1 MLFGKPI
8 KCMTFHFLYYIVILQ
23 YYMEEINNSN
33 TFFSLIED
41 ELIQLSNNNNF
52 YKENVKKFIL
62 GMFLKTKIQHIA
74 WHIFHSFSIMYP
86 DEPTIEQQ
94 LMTKNFINK
103 ITTNLGIICSSCS
116 GNKDNF
122 ISKYDTDLAVSSKT
136 NIIQFFCNY
145 HKYVNT
151 TLRPQ
156 KHYEPDTYT
165 SDFIIDRYTK
175 NDYISLIN
183 NTYNIN
189 LVSLFQQ
196 NSMDDFFLLFNKNVK
211 EIISYKELDKYD
223 FDITFSTLL

>member
-1 MLFGKPI
+1 
-8 KCMTFHFLYYIVILQ
+8 
-23 YYMEEINNSN
+23 MEEIKTSN
-33 TFFSLIED
+33 TDFSLIED
-41 ELIQLSNNNNF
+41 DLIQLANNNNSF
-52 YKENVKKFIL
+52 YKQNVKQFIL
-62 GMFLKTKIQHIA
+62 GMFFKTKIQHIA

-103 ITTNLGIICSSCS
+103 ITTNLGIICSSCG

-122 ISKYDTDLAVSSKT
+122 ISKYDIDLAVSSKT
-136 NIIQFFCNY
+136 NIIQFFCDY

-156 KHYEPDTYT
+156 KHFSYEPDIYT
-165 SDFIIDRYTK
+165 TDFIIDRYTK

-183 NTYNIN
+183 TTYNIN

-196 NSMDDFFLLFNKNVK
+196 KSMDDFFLLFHKNVK
-211 EIISYKELDKYD
+211 EIISYKEPDKYD
-223 FDITFSTLL
+223 FEIKFSTLL

>member
-1 MLFGKPI
+1 
-8 KCMTFHFLYYIVILQ
+8 
-23 YYMEEINNSN
+23 MEEINNSN
-33 TFFSLIED
+33 TIFSLIED
-41 ELIQLSNNNNF
+41 DLIQLSNNNNSF
-52 YKENVKKFIL
+52 YKQNIKNFTL

-94 LMTKNFINK
+94 LMTKNFISK
-103 ITTNLGIICSSCS
+103 ITTNLGIICSSCG

-136 NIIQFFCNY
+136 NIIHFFCDY

-156 KHYEPDTYT
+156 KHFSYEPDIYT
-165 SDFIIDRYTK
+165 TDFIIDRYTK

-183 NTYNIN
+183 TTYNIN

-196 NSMDDFFLLFNKNVK
+196 NSMDDFFLLFHKNVK
-211 EIISYKELDKYD
+211 EIISYKEPDKYD
-223 FDITFSTLL
+223 FEIKFSTLL

>member
-1 MLFGKPI
+1 
-8 KCMTFHFLYYIVILQ
+8 
-23 YYMEEINNSN
+23 MEEINNSN

-41 ELIQLSNNNNF
+41 ELIQLSNNNNGF
-52 YKENVKKFIL
+52 YKQNVKQFIL

-86 DEPTIEQQ
+86 DEPTTEQQ
-94 LMTKNFINK
+94 LMTKIFINK

-116 GNKDNF
+116 GNKDTF
-122 ISKYDTDLAVSSKT
+122 IAKYNTDLAVSSKT
-136 NIIQFFCNY
+136 NLIQFFCDY

-156 KHYEPDTYT
+156 KHFSYEPDIYT
-165 SDFIIDRYTK
+165 TDFIIDRYTK

-183 NTYNIN
+183 TTYNIN

-196 NSMDDFFLLFNKNVK
+196 NSMDDFFLLFHKNVK
-211 EIISYKELDKYD
+211 VTKYL
-223 FDITFSTLL
+223 F

>member
-1 MLFGKPI
+1 
-8 KCMTFHFLYYIVILQ
+8 
-23 YYMEEINNSN
+23 MEEINNSN
-33 TFFSLIED
+33 TIFSLIED
-41 ELIQLSNNNNF
+41 DLIQLSNNNNSF
-52 YKENVKKFIL
+52 YKQNIKNFTL

-103 ITTNLGIICSSCS
+103 ITTNLGIICSSCG

-122 ISKYDTDLAVSSKT
+122 ISKYDTNLAVSSKT
-136 NIIQFFCNY
+136 SLIHFFCDY

-156 KHYEPDTYT
+156 KHFSYEPDIYT
-165 SDFIIDRYTK
+165 TDFIIDRYTK

-183 NTYNIN
+183 TTYNIN

-196 NSMDDFFLLFNKNVK
+196 NSMDDFFLLFHKNVK
-211 EIISYKELDKYD
+211 EIISYKEPDKYD
-223 FDITFSTLL
+223 FEIKFSTLL

>member
-1 MLFGKPI
+1 
-8 KCMTFHFLYYIVILQ
+8 
-23 YYMEEINNSN
+23 MEEINNSN
-33 TFFSLIED
+33 TIFSLIED
-41 ELIQLSNNNNF
+41 DLIQLSNNNNNGF
-52 YKENVKKFIL
+52 YKQNVKQFIL

-103 ITTNLGIICSSCS
+103 ITTNLGIICSSCG
-116 GNKDNF
+116 GNKDKF
-122 ISKYDTDLAVSSKT
+122 ISNYDTDLAVSSKT
-136 NIIQFFCNY
+136 NLIQFFCDY

-156 KHYEPDTYT
+156 KHFSYEPDIYT
-165 SDFIIDRYTK
+165 TDFIIDRYTK

-183 NTYNIN
+183 TTYNIN

-196 NSMDDFFLLFNKNVK
+196 NSMDDFFLLFHKNVK
-211 EIISYKELDKYD
+211 EIISYKEPDKYD
-223 FDITFSTLL
+223 FEIKFSTLL

>member
-1 MLFGKPI
+1 MD
-8 KCMTFHFLYYIVILQ
+8 
-23 YYMEEINNSN
+23 NNTN
-33 TFFSLIED
+33 FSLIED
-41 ELIQLSNNNNF
+41 DLIQLSNNNNSF
-52 YKENVKKFIL
+52 YKQNIKNFTL

-94 LMTKNFINK
+94 LMTKNFISK
-103 ITTNLGIICSSCS
+103 ITTNLGIICSSCG

-122 ISKYDTDLAVSSKT
+122 ISKYDIDLAVSSKT
-136 NIIQFFCNY
+136 NIIQFFCDY

-156 KHYEPDTYT
+156 KHFSYEPDIFTT
-165 SDFIIDRYTK
+165 NFIIDRYTK

-183 NTYNIN
+183 TTYNIN

-196 NSMDDFFLLFNKNVK
+196 NSMDDFFLLFHKNVK
-211 EIISYKELDKYD
+211 EIISYKEPDKYD
-223 FDITFSTLL
+223 FEIKFSTLL